1 MPEGNASAM
10 LKKSLDK
17 AQEGP
22 YPTPSMSSP
31 LSPEMLNRGF
41 SVHSWTERGDPANAG
56 EEEGCQEGRLE
67 EEEVSAPGTRG
78 GGPITPSTVFDLTT
92 SGKGF

>member
-1 MPEGNASAM
+1 MCGMRTAV

-17 AQEGP
+17 LLERP

-31 LSPEMLNRGF
+31 LSPEMLNRGS
-41 SVHSWTERGDPANAG
+41 SVHAWTERGDSENG
-56 EEEGCQEGRLE
+56 REEEGRQEGRFE

-78 GGPITPSTVFDLTT
+78 GGPITPSTFSLTT